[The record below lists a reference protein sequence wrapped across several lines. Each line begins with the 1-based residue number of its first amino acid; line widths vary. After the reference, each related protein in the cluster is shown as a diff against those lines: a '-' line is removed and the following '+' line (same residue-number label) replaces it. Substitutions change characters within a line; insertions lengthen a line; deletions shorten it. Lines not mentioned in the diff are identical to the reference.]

1 MPQRLRSPLRVD
13 KFAAFLSALQN
24 YDGTRA
30 DKAVLITSAAKRFRE
45 QPTLTLA
52 NVSDYF
58 ETAHLAR
65 PNKSVLYNA
74 LKGDRRVSVRQGNL
88 RALGAADKFL
98 DETFLEIV
106 SVTEPKT
113 GALSADISVNLQQTP
128 LIGVDYIADLE
139 KMLELYATL
148 HTLEN
153 SMRRLIELVLKRK
166 LGASWWDTAAS
177 TPQAKKHSD
186 RLDKEKTRK
195 WLPARSGLGPLYSLD
210 WSDLI
215 SLIRKYETDFKSHIG
230 EIEFLHRFA
239 DLGLIRH
246 VVAHHGFVDDPKDYE
261 RVKIA
266 LYDWQKQIGP
276 SL

>member
-1 MPQRLRSPLRVD
+1 MDR
-13 KFAAFLSALQN
+13 FAAFLSALQN
-24 YDGTRA
+24 YGGNRL
-30 DKAVLITSAAKRFRE
+30 DKAVLITSAAKQFRD

-74 LKGDRRVSVRQGNL
+74 LKGDRRISVRQGNL
-88 RALGAADKFL
+88 RALGAADQFL
-98 DETFLEIV
+98 TETFPEIV
-106 SVTEPKT
+106 TLTEPKAGT
-113 GALSADISVNLQQTP
+113 LSAEVSINLQQTP
-128 LIGVDYIADLE
+128 LIGGDYVVDLE

-153 SMRRLIELVLKRK
+153 SMRRLIELVLTKK
-166 LGASWWDTAAS
+166 LGAGWWDAAAS
-177 TPQAKKHSD
+177 TPQTKKHAD
-186 RLDKEKTRK
+186 RLEKEKTRK

-215 SLIRKYETDFKSHIG
+215 SIIRKYETDFKPHIG

-266 LYDWQKQIGP
+266 LYDWQKQVGQ